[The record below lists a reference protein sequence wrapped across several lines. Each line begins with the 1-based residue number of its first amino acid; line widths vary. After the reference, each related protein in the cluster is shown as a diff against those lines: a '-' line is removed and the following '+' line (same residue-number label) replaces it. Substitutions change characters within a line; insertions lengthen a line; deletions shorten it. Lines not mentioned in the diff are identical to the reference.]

1 MIMNHLKR
9 CVTAALCAVT
19 IAAICSTSP
28 VWSARP
34 EATTP
39 AAVQPASAAQP
50 ALFPVAALPESWG
63 KAERAKRPVAQQ
75 PQERRRSTALV
86 DLPTPQ
92 MLSRMPVGRVHVGEG
107 RVDPSRTMRQQALYV
122 IKAQGAG
129 IVEYLYGPDGVLQ
142 AGLPLVRLYDLNIL
156 SDLRIGESAM
166 ARFTSSPFVIAGRN
180 VGMPPLPPLDFPKPT
195 ALQRLLGIRPSAPRI
210 APMPQVMAPRAQ
222 LEGKKPQGALSRAA
236 GLTPQPMTPVAVE
249 RNVKPPSVRGIARLS
264 GQMSDLHERMSELN
278 KTLAGADEDI
288 ASSQD
293 KLAEAKD
300 DASARERLYN
310 QGVLARN
317 VYEGAKGRVAMLEEE
332 LTDLRKKRSETT
344 QTREALLRQ
353 IASLQ
358 DEMDRQVAERSQA
371 AEAQSEARATSATGR
386 HAAGIA
392 IAAPPADWFPRST
405 MSTARPSPARNSR
418 SASRRQQS
426 MAEAFPSPTRAPRP
440 QLRRLPRVAGRGL
453 RVTPEIPS
461 VPLEVK
467 RLAEPRWLEQAAP
480 GDGLV
485 VRQLVPNGSQV
496 QPGTPLLEVA
506 NREWAR
512 VYSDI
517 STADVANFPK
527 GAPVRVS
534 FDSYPGVTLEGWIN
548 DVIPVANQSLARVEM
563 VVVARE
569 GYYDEDTYSSLEWL
583 VLAAPMVEQDRA
595 EAMEPAVEERTA
607 FDAGY
612 APIYG
617 LLPLVPPEFGPGQE
631 KVRQV
636 EDDEFVGVLR
646 LGELDAATVAAQ
658 QKPEQAQK
666 LASLRKWRDSFTAGM
681 TTGIFGNLVLTYP
694 RDNEVGRAVEKMA
707 TAQVTHVPDRCARTM
722 REALGWGLGDA
733 AVWMNRLPERGY
745 RPRADG
751 LARPGDIL
759 VWPFTYGPR
768 RSQHIGVTVSQGG
781 KLMLLSNLGG
791 TLGTSEL
798 LGGYVAFYK
807 PGEVAQVKSS
817 ARQ

>member
-1 MIMNHLKR
+1 MNHLKR
-9 CVTAALCAVT
+9 CVTAGLCAVT
-19 IAAICSTSP
+19 VAAICFTSP
-28 VWSARP
+28 GWSARP
-34 EATTP
+34 EATAP
-39 AAVQPASAAQP
+39 VAVQPASAAQP
-50 ALFPVAALPESWG
+50 APFPVAALPESWG
-63 KAERAKRPVAQQ
+63 SAERAKRPVAQQ

-92 MLSRMPVGRVHVGEG
+92 TLSRMPVGRVQVGEG

-129 IVEYLYGPDGVLQ
+129 IVEYLYGTDGVLQ
-142 AGLPLVRLYDLNIL
+142 AGAPLVRLYDLNIL

-166 ARFTSSPFVIAGRN
+166 ARFASSPFVIAGKS

-195 ALQRLLGIRPSAPRI
+195 ALQRLLGIRPSAPRVTP
-210 APMPQVMAPRAQ
+210 APQAAAPRAQ

-236 GLTPQPMTPVAVE
+236 GLTPQPLTPVAVE

-278 KTLAGADEDI
+278 KTLAGVDEDI
-288 ASSQD
+288 AAAQE

-317 VYEGAKGRVAMLEEE
+317 VYEASKGRVAMLEEE
-332 LTDLRKKRSETT
+332 LTELRKKRSETT
-344 QTREALLRQ
+344 QAREALLRQ

-371 AEAQSEARATSATGR
+371 SEAQSEARAETGR
-386 HAAGIA
+386 RSTG
-392 IAAPPADWFPRST
+392 APIVSPPSDWFPRST
-405 MSTARPSPARNSR
+405 TSATRTAPAARLR
-418 SASRRQQS
+418 SASHRQQS
-426 MAEAFPSPTRAPRP
+426 MAEAFPSPTRAPKP

-453 RVTPEIPS
+453 RVTPEIPT

-512 VYSDI
+512 VYGDI
-517 STADVANFPK
+517 STADVKDFPK

-548 DVIPVANQSLARVEM
+548 DVTPVENEGLARVEM

-583 VLAAPMVEQDRA
+583 VLAAPMVEEDRA

-607 FDAGY
+607 LQAGY
-612 APIYG
+612 AQIHE
-617 LLPLVPPEFGPGQE
+617 LLPLVPPELGPGQE
-631 KVRQV
+631 KVRQI

-745 RPRADG
+745 RARADG

-768 RSQHIGVTVSQGG
+768 RNQHIGVAVSQAG
-781 KLMLLSNLGG
+781 KLMLLSNLSG
-791 TLGTSEL
+791 TLGTTEL

-807 PGEVAQVKSS
+807 PAEVAQAK
-817 ARQ
+817 ANTAQ